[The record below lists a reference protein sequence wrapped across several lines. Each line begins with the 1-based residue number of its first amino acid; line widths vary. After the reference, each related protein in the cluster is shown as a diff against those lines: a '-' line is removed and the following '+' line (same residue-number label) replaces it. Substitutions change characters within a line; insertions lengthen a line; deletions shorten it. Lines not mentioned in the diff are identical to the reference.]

1 MATLA
6 NRKIYLQEGM
16 LNKKMLQIEI
26 LKRVTFQAL
35 LEMSVKLFV
44 FFTCFSVVV

>member
-16 LNKKMLQIEI
+16 LNKKMLQTEI
-26 LKRVTFQAL
+26 LKRVTF
-35 LEMSVKLFV
+35 
-44 FFTCFSVVV
+44 